1 VPESLGWLLLLFG
14 GLLLL
19 ALFLDDL
26 ASRIKLPGFLL
37 VLLLGLLIDN
47 NLNPGPGEAPP
58 LLTLDQADHLAQLA
72 LVLVLFFGGI
82 TSNWQ
87 SMRPVLRPALRLAT
101 LGSLLT
107 ALILAAVVMVLQN
120 LPLTAADVSLP
131 LALFIGAMF
140 CSTDASAVF
149 AILRPLKRRLP
160 PRLLD
165 LLECESGFNDP
176 IAVVLAGV
184 ALAVASG
191 QGAEPS
197 GLLVEVLRSFLLG
210 AFLGFLGGKGAVL
223 LLTRRS
229 AGSASLMAVVG
240 LALLMAVIGG
250 SVLLGG
256 SGLLAAYVMGLV
268 LGTSP
273 EIDQQALEE
282 SQAGFAKLA
291 ELLLFLCLGLVVEPT
306 AVVQV
311 LKWSLACALA
321 GGVAVDAAQRVQ
333 RTRAHAGG
341 HGGAPWRRADRHCPP
356 GRRHQRALGDSHA
369 FHRPGRGAA
378 GCGGPG
384 ARPGPPG
391 APPEPGSLA
400 LGPDHNGRAHADFA
414 GGLQRLRGPGAGAA
428 AAGARPQPH
437 PDQSLPPGPGR
448 P

>member
-47 NLNPGPGEAPP
+47 NLNPGPGEAPS

-87 SMRPVLRPALRLAT
+87 SMRPVLQPALRLAT

-107 ALILAAVVMVLQN
+107 ALILAAVVMGLQN

-160 PRLLD
+160 PQLLD

-197 GLLVEVLRSFLLG
+197 GLLVEVVRSFLLG

-223 LLTRRS
+223 LLTRRTAS
-229 AGSASLMAVVG
+229 SASLMAVLG

-273 EIDQQALEE
+273 ELDQQALEE

-311 LKWSLACALA
+311 LKWALVLL
-321 GGVAVDAAQRVQ
+321 VAVLLVRWLVVSLLMLRSGFSAPERTLVAMAGLRGAVPIAIALQAAATNV
-333 RTRAHAGG
+333 
-341 HGGAPWRRADRHCPP
+341 PWGPAMPP
-356 GRRHQRALGDSHA
+356 IALGVVLL
-369 FHRPGRGAA
+369 GVVGQ
-378 GCGGPG
+378 G
-384 ARPGPPG
+384 
-391 APPEPGSLA
+391 LA
-400 LGPDHNGRAHADFA
+400 LGPLVR
-414 GGLQRLRGPGAGAA
+414 RLGPA
-428 AAGARPQPH
+428 
-437 PDQSLPPGPGR
+437 S
-448 P
+448 

>member
-1 VPESLGWLLLLFG
+1 MPESLGWLLLLFG

-19 ALFLDDL
+19 ALFLDDF

-47 NLNPGPGEAPP
+47 NINPAPGEAPS
-58 LLTLDQADHLAQLA
+58 LLSLEQADHLAQLA
-72 LVLVLFFGGI
+72 LVLVLFFGGL

-87 SMRPVLRPALRLAT
+87 AMRPVLTPALRLAT

-107 ALILAAVVMVLQN
+107 ALILAAVVMGLQHI
-120 LPLTAADVSLP
+120 PITAATVSLP

-197 GLLVEVLRSFLLG
+197 GLLVEVVRSFLLG

-223 LLTRRS
+223 LLSRRQS
-229 AGSASLMAVVG
+229 SSGSLMAVLG

-250 SVLLGG
+250 SVLLEG

-268 LGTSP
+268 LGNSP
-273 EIDQQALEE
+273 ELDQQALED

-311 LKWSLACALA
+311 LKWVVVLLLAVLLVRWLVVSLLMWRSEFPPAERTFVAMAGLRGAVPIAIALQA
-321 GGVAVDAAQRVQ
+321 AATDVPWGGAMPPLALGVVLLGVAGQ
-333 RTRAHAGG
+333 G
-341 HGGAPWRRADRHCPP
+341 
-356 GRRHQRALGDSHA
+356 
-369 FHRPGRGAA
+369 
-378 GCGGPG
+378 
-384 ARPGPPG
+384 
-391 APPEPGSLA
+391 LA
-400 LGPDHNGRAHADFA
+400 LGPLVR
-414 GGLQRLRGPGAGAA
+414 RMGPA
-428 AAGARPQPH
+428 
-437 PDQSLPPGPGR
+437 S
-448 P
+448 